1 MKAPRTRRPHHSSTF
16 LLNSSSSSASVF
28 LPVGSPKILPTSFDA
43 LALALGRLRSSLAL
57 PMIRI
62 GACLYREGAVRCGG
76 RDINPIERLGTTA
89 VGRSFVEHVV
99 HRHHFETRASCPSEE
114 DPRRFLLT
122 SQRGI

>member
-1 MKAPRTRRPHHSSTF
+1 MAAETLIQSRD
-16 LLNSSSSSASVF
+16 SARQ
-28 LPVGSPKILPTSFDA
+28 L
-43 LALALGRLRSSLAL
+43 
-57 PMIRI
+57 
-62 GACLYREGAVRCGG
+62 C
-76 RDINPIERLGTTA
+76 A